1 MPGVSSL
8 LGAEW
13 PRGGPEVLA
22 RGANPGSPRASLRT
36 AARHRV
42 SSQGPCVLQPWR
54 LGLDLGP
61 EPGTRPWG
69 GFYGAAGGE
78 TPVLALFAGSTRVT
92 ASLT

>member
-22 RGANPGSPRASLRT
+22 RGANPGSRRAPLRT
-36 AARHRV
+36 AAHQG